1 MSEMSGRPMRKV
13 CANCKNPYIDGDK
26 YCRYCGAKMGKP
38 AFIPDNMACIYG
50 PPPIKRV
57 HKCVKCGYTWTT
69 NQMVDQERY
78 CPKCG
83 GYAPG
88 KAKNRNEAGAFAP
101 QESAPVLK
109 EHLDNVQGYLDNVRE
124 YVDNAF
130 ARMENEE
137 NKEA

>member
-1 MSEMSGRPMRKV
+1 MPGMPGRPMRKV
-13 CANCKNPYIDGDK
+13 CANCKNTYIEGDK

-50 PPPIKRV
+50 PPPITRV

-69 NQMVDQERY
+69 NQMIDRERY

-83 GYAPG
+83 GSAPG
-88 KAKNRNEAGAFAP
+88 KSKDGDEAGASAP
-101 QESAPVLK
+101 PQPAPVLK
-109 EHLDNVQGYLDNVRE
+109 KHLDNVQGYLDNVRE

-130 ARMENEE
+130 ARMEKEE
-137 NKEA
+137 NKEE